1 MNKTLKINI
10 SGIVFQIEE
19 DAFEILRNYLFSLSN
34 RLKSMP
40 DGNETIED
48 IETRIAEIFQSQKG
62 SAGIISKENVEAMI
76 GIIGKPEEFE
86 TGEEPDSS
94 PEYKSIRRRLYR
106 NRDDSIIGGV
116 CGGIG
121 AYLNCD
127 PVWIRIAIIIL
138 TFFFGAGGFIY
149 IALWIALPPAITEYQ
164 KRELHGEF
172 YHSAGARRRGPGN
185 RGAGDSPQSAGYNGF
200 NRFGN
205 AINEIFRAI
214 GKCFVIFFRI
224 ILIIIGVMFVI
235 TGFLSLIS
243 FIVIFF
249 FRFPGLIQTNSFNSD
264 VLYLPDYLNYFFTP
278 AMTSW
283 MVVLIVIAVAL
294 PLLAI
299 IYWGVK
305 MIFQF
310 RAKDGIL
317 SLSLL
322 LTWIAVLVIMSAI
335 FFRQGLGFAESGRKT
350 EKILFNT
357 PSDTIYFRAGNRIS
371 AAHYDREIFIP
382 DENYRIGLNDSSN
395 ILFIQPQVVFIK
407 SDDTI
412 PRVEITR
419 SSQGR
424 TKSEALK
431 KAENLQF
438 NWRIS
443 NDTLVSDEYFTVP
456 PEFKWSGGE
465 LELIVFLPEGTI
477 VRFDQSSEIFNSPY
491 RSYDNDFGDTGNNYW
506 IMTNDGFMQTSQQM
520 N

>member
-19 DAFEILRNYLFSLSN
+19 DAFEILRNYLFSLNN
-34 RLKSMP
+34 RLKTMP

-48 IETRIAEIFQSQKG
+48 IEARIAEIFQSQKG
-62 SAGIISKENVEAMI
+62 SAGIVSKGNVEEMI

-86 TGEEPDSS
+86 TGEVSDSP

-106 NRDDSIIGGV
+106 NRDDLIISGV

-121 AYLNCD
+121 AYLNTD
-127 PVWIRIAIIIL
+127 PVWIRIAFIML
-138 TFFFGAGGFIY
+138 TFFFGASVLIY
-149 IALWIALPPAITEYQ
+149 IALWIALIPATTEYQ
-164 KRELHGEF
+164 KRELYGES
-172 YHSAGARRRGPGN
+172 YHSEAARRRGQGT
-185 RGAGDSPQSAGYNGF
+185 RRAGDSSQTEGYNGF
-200 NRFGN
+200 SRIGN
-205 AINEIFRAI
+205 TINEVFRAI
-214 GKCFVIFFRI
+214 GRCFVIFFRI
-224 ILIIIGVMFVI
+224 ILIIIGVMFVV
-235 TGFLSLIS
+235 TGFLALIS

-278 AMTSW
+278 AMTPW
-283 MVVLIVIAVAL
+283 MIVLLVIGVAL

-317 SLSLL
+317 SLSLF
-322 LTWIAVLVIMSAI
+322 LTWIAVLVIISAI

-350 EKILFNT
+350 EKIVFNT
-357 PSDTIYFRAGNRIS
+357 PSDTIYFRAGNKLS
-371 AAHYDREIFIP
+371 SAHYDREIYIP
-382 DENYRIGLNDSSN
+382 DENFRIGLNDSTN
-395 ILFIQPQVVFIK
+395 TLFIQPQVEFVK
-407 SDDTI
+407 SDNAVARI
-412 PRVEITR
+412 EITR

-424 TKSEALK
+424 TKVEALK

-438 NWRIS
+438 NLNIS
-443 NDTLVSDEYFTVP
+443 NDTLVSDEYFSVP
-456 PEFKWSGGE
+456 QEFKWSGG
-465 LELIVFLPEGTI
+465 LIEMNVFLPVGTI
-477 VRFDQSSEIFNSPY
+477 VRFDQSSEIFNNPK
-491 RSYDNDFGDTGNNYW
+491 RSSDNTFDDIENNYW
-506 IMTNDGFMQTSQQM
+506 IMTNDGMVQTGRLK